1 MRSITSA
8 KVRSSSSGSG
18 ALAVTSVAGT
28 AAGLAALAGAGSA
41 ARAKGAPTARAMVRA
56 SWVRRGEC
64 SMSNELLI
72 L

>member
-1 MRSITSA
+1 MRSRTSA

-28 AAGLAALAGAGSA
+28 AAALAGSA
-41 ARAKGAPTARAMVRA
+41 AVARGAPTARAMDRA